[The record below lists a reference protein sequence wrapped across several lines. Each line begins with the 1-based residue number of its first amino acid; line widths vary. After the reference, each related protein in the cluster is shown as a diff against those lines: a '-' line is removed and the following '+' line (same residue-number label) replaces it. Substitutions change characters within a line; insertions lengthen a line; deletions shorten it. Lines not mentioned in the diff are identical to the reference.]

1 MKKDVKKIMLWTF
14 FKNRIISFILKN
26 VLAKNQIKSRL
37 INFTFLIIFK
47 NQVFVYLK
55 AHMK

>member
-14 FKNRIISFILKN
+14 FKNRTISFILKN

>member
-1 MKKDVKKIMLWTF
+1 MKKDYKKKMLWTF
-14 FKNRIISFILKN
+14 FKNRMISFILKN